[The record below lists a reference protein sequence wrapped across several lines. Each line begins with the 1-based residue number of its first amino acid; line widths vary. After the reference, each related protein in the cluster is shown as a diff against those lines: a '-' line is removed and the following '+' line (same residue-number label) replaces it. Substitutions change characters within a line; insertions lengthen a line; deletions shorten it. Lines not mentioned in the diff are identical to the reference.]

1 MVSGTFGLCLVR
13 SSLNTCRGS
22 LTWMCSDMG
31 IMHPRASMYNQ
42 GTQTPT
48 NLYILH
54 VHDWGWHFT
63 SPSLVNP
70 LFSCLLFVV
79 EFQTL
84 SVPAV
89 VCCAFLSFLH
99 HHCIFARIAR
109 FLTMWLDVT
118 ALTEVP
124 RHWAALRNEYFVFLL
139 CICSESVA
147 VSPCLTEYG
156 GWPWLAIRHQPSCSL
171 TCILPRTGENKVEK
185 LMSKDKGEIMC
196 QSSSQA

>member
-13 SSLNTCRGS
+13 SPLNTCRGS

-89 VCCAFLSFLH
+89 VCCAFLSFLTPSLH
-99 HHCIFARIAR
+99 FCQDCKISNN
-109 FLTMWLDVT
+109 VT
-118 ALTEVP
+118 GCYCSDWGSQTLSSTEKWV
-124 RHWAALRNEYFVFLL
+124 L
-139 CICSESVA
+139 CISTLHMQWV
-147 VSPCLTEYG
+147 
-156 GWPWLAIRHQPSCSL
+156 SCS
-171 TCILPRTGENKVEK
+171 
-185 LMSKDKGEIMC
+185 
-196 QSSSQA
+196 